1 MVIVEHREPFFVD
14 CLFERFVLGPYD
26 DFNDVVDRA
35 SRGFHDAANICEH
48 QFALAFD
55 IRRSFS
61 RFRFHPENSTA
72 HHEWTDDASHRNGIL
87 VMESRDLKTTAS
99 AHSTLL
105 IEIKCASIP

>member
-1 MVIVEHREPFFVD
+1 MVIGEHHEPFFVD

-26 DFNDVVDRA
+26 DFNDVVHRA
-35 SRGFHDAANICEH
+35 SRCFHDTADICEH
-48 QFALAFD
+48 QLALALD

-61 RFRFHPENSTA
+61 RFRFHAENSTA
-72 HHEWTDDASHRNGIL
+72 HHEWTDDASHRNGIF

-105 IEIKCASIP
+105 IEIECGS